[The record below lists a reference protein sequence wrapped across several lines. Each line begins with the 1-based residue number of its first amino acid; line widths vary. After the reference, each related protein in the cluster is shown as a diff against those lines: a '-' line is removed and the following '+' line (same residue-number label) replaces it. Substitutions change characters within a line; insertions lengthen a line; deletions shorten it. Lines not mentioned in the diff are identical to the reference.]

1 MMPAQR
7 RIAGH
12 LRLLGIFWLAIS
24 AFRLI
29 PGLTLL
35 VMVDNGIFPREG
47 VPPFVI
53 PLLEGVATVLLILA
67 AAGIIA
73 GWGLLARQPWAR
85 MLAIVLGAVSLVDV
99 PFGTILGIYTLWAL
113 LPADSEEQYQRMTRT
128 EPV

>member
-67 AAGIIA
+67 AAGIVA

>member
-1 MMPAQR
+1 MMPAER

-29 PGLTLL
+29 PALTLL
-35 VMVDNGIFPREG
+35 VMVDNGVFPRG
-47 VPPFVI
+47 GGPSFLI
-53 PLLEGVATVLLILA
+53 PMLEGIAAVLLILA
-67 AAGIIA
+67 AAGIIT

-85 MLAIVLGAVSLVDV
+85 MLAIVLGALSLVDV
-99 PFGTILGIYTLWAL
+99 PFGTALGIYTLWAL
-113 LPADSEEQYQRMTRT
+113 LPAESEEQYQRLART